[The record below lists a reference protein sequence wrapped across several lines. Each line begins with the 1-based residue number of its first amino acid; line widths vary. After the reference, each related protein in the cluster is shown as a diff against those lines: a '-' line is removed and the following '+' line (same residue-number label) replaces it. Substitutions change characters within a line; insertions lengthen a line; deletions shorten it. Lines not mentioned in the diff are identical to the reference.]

1 MYTNWA
7 SGWQKHTIIITE
19 KIMRAS
25 SSTFSRVLSKLQ
37 NFTVS
42 FYEVQ
47 IFHSYFWDQKRNQS
61 LPVPLAM

>member
-7 SGWQKHTIIITE
+7 SGWQKHTIITE
-19 KIMRAS
+19 KIMRA

-47 IFHSYFWDQKRNQS
+47 ILHSYFWDQKRNQS
-61 LPVPLAM
+61 LPVSLAM